1 MGWLEILVI
10 SLIPGS
16 IKMSREFGKLD
27 VSVTPAVFMLIEYI
41 TKKTKE
47 LLTSPSK
54 PEEPAEV
61 KSVS

>member
-1 MGWLEILVI
+1 MGWLEILAI

-16 IKMSREFGKLD
+16 IKISREFGKLD
-27 VSVTPAVFMLIEYI
+27 ISVTPAVFMLVEYL

-47 LLTSPSK
+47 LLTSTPKADVS
-54 PEEPAEV
+54 PEV

>member
-1 MGWLEILVI
+1 MGWLEILAI

-16 IKMSREFGKLD
+16 IKISREFGKLD

-41 TKKTKE
+41 CKKTKE
-47 LLTSPSK
+47 LLASPKAEVS
-54 PEEPAEV
+54 PEV